1 MAGSKGSGLSV
12 DVSSVSAIAG
22 RLGNRGRRCLFT
34 TRLRLTRRGKC
45 LQEWLSSRLYQSR
58 MAYHRRGVRRRF
70 RLVALRRIHIERDVG
85 EFEFEIV
92 EIEARFGFTLRKP
105 VLCGLK
111 RGFGE
116 RLRRGDRSDRCLC
129 GNRGRQRGREGAL
142 LRRTGGR
149 RDRRRAAEHRRER
162 IGVLLC
168 DRSGNG
174 GRHLRRGGRG
184 RQACSCCDWYYREP
198 VHVGE
203 QPIDV
208 IGGNRVRR
216 HGRRHMRSNRLG
228 DGRLLRQVGFGHVQ
242 VNRFRDLRALGSLA
256 GGSEPGGKRLLP
268 VFEGRKLRR
277 LGLQIGLHHIVAL
290 RRLRRQ
296 IFIAERQF
304 EFTLQINRRIDI
316 LRRSRL
322 VIGRDLII
330 FGSRRRGYRL
340 TEHIVG
346 KLCVRHERLCDRR
359 ILDFQHG
366 LGRRASSRVLD
377 KSAVG
382 VDRRRPRRVIAVKG
396 AQQLVFEVKGRIAPD
411 RLLVSLQLLQLLNC
425 WPSIVTDNAGK
436 FAQRI
441 IIGQFIEF
449 CRPASCE
456 LFVCH
461 SFHSQLLR

>member
-1 MAGSKGSGLSV
+1 
-12 DVSSVSAIAG
+12 
-22 RLGNRGRRCLFT
+22 
-34 TRLRLTRRGKC
+34 
-45 LQEWLSSRLYQSR
+45 
-58 MAYHRRGVRRRF
+58 
-70 RLVALRRIHIERDVG
+70 
-85 EFEFEIV
+85 
-92 EIEARFGFTLRKP
+92 
-105 VLCGLK
+105 
-111 RGFGE
+111 
-116 RLRRGDRSDRCLC
+116 
-129 GNRGRQRGREGAL
+129 
-142 LRRTGGR
+142 
-149 RDRRRAAEHRRER
+149 
-162 IGVLLC
+162 
-168 DRSGNG
+168 
-174 GRHLRRGGRG
+174 
-184 RQACSCCDWYYREP
+184 
-198 VHVGE
+198 
-203 QPIDV
+203 
-208 IGGNRVRR
+208 
-216 HGRRHMRSNRLG
+216 MRSNRLG
-228 DGRLLRQVGFGHVQ
+228 DGCLLRQVGFGHVQ

-304 EFTLQINRRIDI
+304 EFTLQINRGIDI
-316 LRRSRL
+316 RHCNRL

-340 TEHIVG
+340 TGHIVG

-366 LGRRASSRVLD
+366 LGRRASSRVGGRVLD
-377 KSAVG
+377 KSAVA

-425 WPSIVTDNAGK
+425 WPSIVTNNAGK

-461 SFHSQLLR
+461 SFHSQLPALMPAHCGEMVTLLTASLPAPRCP